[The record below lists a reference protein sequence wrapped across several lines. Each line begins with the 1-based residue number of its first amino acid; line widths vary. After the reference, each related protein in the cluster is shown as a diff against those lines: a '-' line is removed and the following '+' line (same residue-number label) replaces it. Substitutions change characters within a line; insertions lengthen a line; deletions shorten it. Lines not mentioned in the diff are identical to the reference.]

1 VGPDNRIWDA
11 QTGDPL
17 VGPLR
22 GHTDRVKS
30 VAFSADGACI
40 ASGSDD
46 ETVRVWDAMSGRLV
60 LGPLTGHKD
69 WCVFVAFS
77 PDSKRIISSSLL
89 GDVCVWNADTGVL
102 VAGPSLRHAEG
113 ALAVAFA
120 PKNSHHSAVSPDGR
134 WIAAVA
140 RDTRDRIVHVWDSK
154 TGQVAASLAGH
165 TDPVSTITFSA
176 DSRRVLTASFDET
189 IRVHTLDS

>member
-1 VGPDNRIWDA
+1 MVRSKVHCNQWTEPIVQFGVLQNPLKNRTGPNLTI
-11 QTGDPL
+11 PM
-17 VGPLR
+17 R

-134 WIAAVA
+134 WIAAFA
-140 RDTRDRIVHVWDSK
+140 RDTGTRIVHVWDSK
-154 TGQVAASLAGH
+154 TGQIAASLEGH
-165 TDPVSTITFSA
+165 TDFINTITF
-176 DSRRVLTASFDET
+176 
-189 IRVHTLDS
+189 IRKT